1 MFSSVTAAFLD
12 CFCLFRERKFNKYRA
27 GWVHPEIMRAA
38 CKVQEEKADGEAAPS
53 CSTPCMQ
60 SEVYLLFF
68 CFITADTKLLEADIG
83 SLNCGC
89 PQAHPG
95 SLIMCIAVPAGD
107 ADPDGDSI
115 SMHKGETHPSSHV
128 CTARSQR
135 TPVKNQ
141 QDTLGSVLPPTRACS
156 SKGSKVRAWTIAQHL
171 KPE

>member
-1 MFSSVTAAFLD
+1 MGKQL
-12 CFCLFRERKFNKYRA
+12 RA
-27 GWVHPEIMRAA
+27 
-38 CKVQEEKADGEAAPS
+38 VQP
-53 CSTPCMQ
+53 P
-60 SEVYLLFF
+60 VRRVRFIYFF

-89 PQAHPG
+89 PQAHAG

-115 SMHKGETHPSSHV
+115 SMHKGETHPSSHI

-141 QDTLGSVLPPTRACS
+141 QDTLGSVLPPHQGLQLQGEQSQGLDNS
-156 SKGSKVRAWTIAQHL
+156 SAPQTYGIFLA
-171 KPE
+171 